1 MAYKPPYEI
10 VKAADADYT
19 VTGDGIHKVRR
30 SFALKGK
37 AVSVFSGLKFY
48 ERKIRDFADF
58 SFNCESSSKI
68 GKEPKKMIPK
78 IQKILYATD
87 LSPNS
92 KYAFRYAINSA
103 IKHDARIIILHVVE
117 SMPAAVYAQM
127 GVFVGDEKAGR
138 VFEKRVGDALD
149 RLKKRLTVFCEKEL
163 ADDPQALNR
172 VQSIEICEGF
182 PAEEILEKANELDCD
197 AIVMG
202 THSKGVIAN
211 TFLGSIAKRVLRR
224 TRKPVFIIPLPKG
237 ETEITFY
244 SD

>member
-1 MAYKPPYEI
+1 
-10 VKAADADYT
+10 
-19 VTGDGIHKVRR
+19 
-30 SFALKGK
+30 
-37 AVSVFSGLKFY
+37 
-48 ERKIRDFADF
+48 
-58 SFNCESSSKI
+58 
-68 GKEPKKMIPK
+68 MIPK

-103 IKHDARIIILHVVE
+103 VKHDAKIIILHVIE
-117 SMPAAVYAQM
+117 TMSAAVFAQM
-127 GVFVGDEKAGR
+127 GVFMGDERANK
-138 VFEKRVGDALD
+138 VFENRVAEALD
-149 RLKKRLTVFCEKEL
+149 RIKKRLKVFCEKEL
-163 ADDPQALNR
+163 ADDPKMLDR